1 MPIPVNHSETLWNHV
16 KLETSSTYITLLVHA
31 STLQNSSGCLAFF
44 PLLLASSIIAA
55 LRTGSPRFG
64 PVVGWRVKRGERQLY
79 AVNHPSYYIGSY
91 RLIIIYDY
99 INISNICHMHFPTAS
114 VVNSQYF
121 TTLLRFWDTSGR
133 LPSMCP
139 HRQNYINTGLTR
151 TLPGHPSSFD
161 LLCDSFQTY
170 FIRQQTKGS
179 HLQPSH
185 ITSNNHHKTG
195 LPGRM
200 YNVKQTKNSYN
211 WVQQVLLYGTDLPC
225 HQSVTST
232 SGHSAF
238 PQCVCHHPQKN
249 KSYTICIHMDWS
261 EFCLRGLTAKIQSN
275 KFRKVQ

>member
-1 MPIPVNHSETLWNHV
+1 MSIPVNHSETLWNHV
-16 KLETSSTYITLLVHA
+16 KLETSLTYITLPVHA
-31 STLQNSSGCLAFF
+31 STLLNSSGCLAFF

-91 RLIIIYDY
+91 RLIIIYE
-99 INISNICHMHFPTAS
+99 IISIYRTYAICTIFPTAS
-114 VVNSQYF
+114 VVNSQHF
-121 TTLLRFWDTSGR
+121 TTLLRSWDTSGR

-139 HRQNYINTGLTR
+139 HRQNYINTGHINTGLTR

-200 YNVKQTKNSYN
+200 
-211 WVQQVLLYGTDLPC
+211 
-225 HQSVTST
+225 
-232 SGHSAF
+232 
-238 PQCVCHHPQKN
+238 
-249 KSYTICIHMDWS
+249 
-261 EFCLRGLTAKIQSN
+261 
-275 KFRKVQ
+275 